1 MGNEGSS
8 MGDQANK
15 KKKVLIGGSRSS
27 KYAKNEQNVNEE
39 QTDVRRTGA
48 AGGPAN
54 VNKARPAPN
63 RLGDNIAVLAAQSAS
78 LDNESVPTH
87 LQVKQDESIQAT
99 AGAVVPGPRLGES
112 DGQCPETDAE
122 NNFSSTSQEILVG
135 QRNSPSQCGDK
146 ANLQITTDLKSPLSA
161 ESENSLWSLLDD
173 AVFEKDTLRVNN
185 RVNETKTV
193 WTTDT
198 AQSLNSSSLSAEGET
213 AASVAEDT
221 LSDLL
226 HHGEQ
231 LDEADEQGSYPSPQ
245 GIAGGDQLP
254 AQETQTGLVWPVPG
268 CKGSITEENR
278 TKSTDGHSN
287 LLIME
292 TQDPTYLTP
301 ASLEKHAENVAIEG
315 HSDVSHSR
323 GKTGSVQLTAPVV
336 TELKETYILPGVS
349 NREGGGSTSVSR
361 YTLNSSDGEA
371 LNRTELSLCCEM
383 EQHQTCQDKEDNCSL
398 LDNTGVPTS
407 MELLSISTSDFDP
420 AKLSVILLPVNGE
433 QEKADSK
440 EQVKSFTEGAF
451 DFANRMENTMLP
463 SVQHN
468 LNIERASDELVAL
481 RCDHEQD
488 QKCNLESKTVSSKGD
503 LNSLEMQVENHVFPI
518 IQQDLV
524 ALESTEKGSVSN
536 SKEPIC
542 TSDSKGNVCE
552 DIQETKSSLSVQV
565 TPSEQPQDKP
575 LDFCC
580 DGIQQAQGSEN
591 PTTAPEDILSSVQG
605 DTEEYSFPK
614 TNTLARCQNSEL
626 AEEKEALQD
635 FQNSQPACGAEKRD
649 DRSVKSLETG
659 QEDEPLSVSTGLLPG
674 SQDSVLNEG
683 KEGTLNP
690 KFSVE
695 KQANISKTKS
705 EFCKE
710 LCLQKDLDV
719 ENKTLPTILQMTP
732 SCQTP
737 DTMVINEMLV
747 LSIQQQQI
755 DNSTPKENI
764 CKGNVHEEP
773 PPNSCVPGTF
783 TEEEAFSAATD
794 NQQAPASKRLE
805 EHSEEPQRN
814 LQTMLE
820 SSNVPESKDL
830 LLSHQDCDSIEPTA
844 RKLLDFSH
852 FTEQTSACSAEIV
865 CQEERSNIQMIKNI
879 IIPAGLQLPA
889 GLGVPGTAEVEESS
903 KADSSEQTCS
913 NESQGKKA
921 ERSECSPS
929 ATMEHTLLSE
939 MGHLPLALQIIDSAD
954 AKGEQCLSHGN
965 LLQATQAEIK
975 AKPVREE
982 RGFQTDGQD
991 VILERVESL
1000 PASRVA
1006 AGVGVKEVSPKLN
1019 GEPHV
1024 SEEWQKTTKANV
1036 SVLSANTDGELNSQD
1051 VPIKKKLTE
1060 TFAHEQHYVC
1070 ESEFKESSEK
1080 DSDSLQKPLE
1090 DVLISEATEL
1100 SINPNA
1106 MEQKE
1111 LLIQNGNKQW
1121 QPQCEVT
1128 EEKGCEGN
1136 FQSLLTDTEKAITRS
1151 MDLPPCLEKTN
1162 PSEFRETLFSL
1173 IEQQKQKD
1181 ESEASNNSGPVDS
1194 QPNEELSTTTQNF
1207 GSMAPENEKLTLN
1220 YPDKQETMQG
1230 KMEASIFKEEVHS
1243 FQIDH
1248 GDATPEGIELR
1259 TVSDHPVGK
1268 GLRETL
1274 VTFTGENQKSCS
1286 ETQQQ
1291 DDEELQEGPEDTIPS
1306 ISRGLAPNLEDAT
1319 TETEVSLGSCHSAEQ
1334 QLISDTEFKNGLPEQ
1349 NLEQSQTPAENDN
1362 PLQTMDLSIDPE
1374 KPDVEEQNVPLPW
1387 VNRQQAENG
1396 TEEEFY
1402 DTDKVS
1408 LFSDSV
1414 NISAPEAWSSP
1425 ASYQD
1430 DGRANLEE
1438 TIIGSSNEYQCMDEK
1453 RKQGVAGDNIPCF
1466 PTIAENMEN
1475 SLNLNIA
1482 ASMKSLQDSST
1493 IEMKEKLSSFDVNGK
1508 HQISTRGIEDDCGEE
1523 NVGGFQKDE
1532 ENTPEFTMIGLK
1544 DHYSHTEL
1552 LRESSIH
1559 FDCDIGHRQTGG
1571 NATNCSAET
1580 MSGVP
1585 EDRKTSPPEST
1596 SMAQELS
1603 IPLETETPLGFID
1616 EHNGPIEERTHEDE
1630 VCCVMSVSENVT
1642 SPPTMEVPASS
1653 EHYHKRQTKEEVP
1666 EFKKCSDE
1674 MKEEDIQGFQPIAL
1688 DAPLETTELIPT
1700 VVTQETSEEKKI
1712 LSDFI
1717 DEQQQFCNSEA
1728 KGHVYEENFWR
1739 HQAVKEN
1746 IVLSKVPEQ
1755 SPEEILLPVFS
1766 EEWESAADG
1775 MKNNASEGNI
1785 WSCQILTEDVVH
1797 TGALELTDK
1806 PQNLEGKEKETLN
1819 FCGNLKEEPV
1829 VKNDSN
1835 ENIQQENMHVSKISI
1850 KDTEDLV
1857 NKQLAPC
1864 AQELKSAVLPETVKG
1879 LINEYQPENLDNI
1892 NVEHANN
1899 FFSETINSMSHTQTP
1914 DVKDMKEVSALSSQL
1929 QMVCSCA
1936 SEEEGVYGKS
1946 VQSSQNAL
1954 ENIIIPESMKLATAF
1969 QDSDISEPIVS
1980 TCDQGSS
1987 RMHTEAS
1994 KGEDCTEDNSH
2005 PDNTT
2010 MIQLSPTKEDKI
2022 DCMEKLSDVNCI
2034 SEQQKWNMSEI
2045 NALDTK
2051 AEIATTS
2058 ETIKLPPSLQIHK
2071 LDTENDHLLAS
2082 TPEDDKNEI
2091 NFRDLK
2097 EKIFEEN
2104 ASKLKMDGE
2113 RKSSE
2118 TSKLT
2123 LMPQKSEEVK
2133 VKETSVDFK
2142 NEKQEA
2148 CNTEI
2153 KEATDRLIPTESVSA
2168 QETVELISNAQEFGI
2183 EDDKNKLLDF
2193 SLGTEQIMCKDET
2206 KISRENAFIVNT
2218 VDPES
2223 VTLLS
2228 SVDTGNEIQETEN
2241 SCLSESHQLS
2251 VTETKANLNPENVHF
2266 PEAIIPEINKYAS
2279 SSLHSEEIIKED
2291 NLSQRYDSER
2301 HESLATSGKESVYT
2315 NSVGGM
2321 GQDVTFGKDSKMFPL
2336 CHMTFSEAVEM
2347 NNLLTTSTDNEQLQA
2362 YDSQISQSIC
2372 EEKISLKVDFDQG
2385 NHEVP
2390 VAEEK
2395 ETVPAECTGYKR
2407 HAASQETRLT
2417 DSMVIESKEASSIAE
2432 HLLLLHTR
2440 KSPESSLQN
2449 NADEQEYMMDIFP
2462 TECLTGVDQMPTKQ
2476 KPLSNSELEND
2487 FLFEVEQTAGEGRSL
2502 KTLTDVKE
2510 DGFLLTP
2517 CANTEVRI
2525 SEEGHNER
2533 LKSESSS
2540 TSISSS
2546 PSGLGKDGAS
2556 ITCTVAADALDKGIM
2571 STSQSLTSEE
2581 DKSVSAP
2588 LVRPVAP
2595 CSLQHSEY
2603 TKPLDD
2609 AKVFQEHP
2617 EEIALS
2623 ASLAPE
2629 KSESL
2634 PAPVPPSPS
2643 PLHTEPLRD
2652 AEALPK
2658 LLEQTLST
2666 SEKEELVSNLIPVV
2680 PHSPQ
2685 QPEYSKPLDD
2695 AGVLQKSFD
2704 QAPLSAPL
2712 ASEEEES
2719 LPAFLL
2725 APDTP
2730 HPPQDLECTTSLI
2743 LPDHPEQTQISVS
2756 LTPEKEESIPAFH
2769 LAPVAPE
2776 LSQLVEHTEALHEA
2790 EVLQDHLEQP
2800 PLSLPLASEE
2810 EEPFPAFLLAPVD
2823 PDPPQDSECAKSLDD
2838 AKILLNE
2845 QVSLSVP
2852 LTSEKGEPISV
2863 LLPVEAPS
2871 PQKPEQ
2877 TKPLDDAEVLQPQRE
2892 EFPLSVSLASEKGE
2906 PLQAFLLPATA
2917 PDPAQDSECTKPL
2930 DVVDFLQNDLEQL
2943 PIGVFSFGEEQGS
2956 LHPLFAV
2963 PVETNAE
2970 AVQESQEHFIDSS
2983 SVPSDIKNTDS
2994 ELPVPAVNSSVQD
3007 NNILLQD
3014 DTEQSALSPSVPGDS
3029 EGQIDHLIP
3038 STIPFPPP
3046 QSDGVDEPHTNTTN
3060 LQKEPKNT
3068 SSSEIAESILAP
3080 SLLTSNADALGVEV
3094 TLKSVA
3100 APSDGEDIVGAP
3112 PAPAPLPLAVLQS
3125 DEKVEASIETSLQ
3138 NQYAS
3143 VSASCDSET
3152 PIDACFPS
3160 ESPSLSPEGI
3170 TKPQPDATDLQE
3182 LVRSSDSEGA
3192 FETPEETT
3200 PVKVPPQLTP
3210 TAAEK
3215 ESQEQLPSEDSVVFP
3230 DNQSVAAPENSPQ
3243 QTDSFRPLSESASIV
3258 FDEDKPIASSGA
3270 YKIDFDSLDV
3280 LDSLT
3285 PSSPGKLEGPEP
3297 GRQANEKSLHTL
3309 TISSPPTPQSPPFS
3323 RKPAG
3328 TTDAG
3333 STEDVAKTLQA
3344 EAFSIASDSAPSV
3357 KKKKPRP
3364 LSIKKKTKSEKPAEK
3379 PAETPAEKPTET
3391 PTTTEAQTRSTV
3403 PKTNKE
3409 LNTAESSCTSLQSS
3423 TDLQESPIPHL
3434 AIGSDQAN
3442 ISELNPFAS
3451 GDKLQTSPKAQ
3462 SECENFPVA
3471 LKELDK
3477 ITTEAGTA
3485 SDSPAVGHAVRLE
3498 FDYSEDKDNFETD
3511 PEKKPVPKKF
3521 GKKTGG
3527 KMPLRKP
3534 KLGTKKA
3541 PPAEK
3546 VDSIP
3551 SSYSS
3556 ADPDDIPIP
3565 KSTYSF
3571 DPSKWDDPNF
3581 NPFST
3586 NVQVPNSPKLPRAS
3600 SSIDV
3605 DNCESSADPFKSST
3619 NISGSPSHSPA
3630 SFEVNDDTGASEG
3643 DSNNKSSKKKRL
3655 PLKTNTFRVKRSPKR
3670 TPLSE
3675 TSSQDSTPLTTP
3687 ETPPVIGTVEHATD
3701 EEKLASSVTNQK
3713 WSYSGIQSEL
3723 EEDKPDYPQ
3732 PSDLSAF
3739 VNENSEFANEN
3750 FSSAVLGYEQSLE
3763 IEYME
3768 KLGSSSPHHDTNAK
3782 KQSMYLKIDS
3792 LKESPINCPPV
3803 RLSVSATSCSGSSL
3817 DDVEDGVLSSAA
3829 NKLSGTRPLA
3839 PSQEAHLHSPDKP
3852 KDGDS
3857 LSSSSAK
3864 SDMSTPEEP
3873 VASADALLSR
3883 IVGHTEVDELDY
3895 LQPDTAEKNPSVFAS
3910 KLQEE
3915 LVYAA
3920 MRIEALKLAKQI
3932 SNSPSSS
3939 LDYEIRGRSA
3949 ARRQRAISG
3958 SHSQQRDSTPLM
3970 DTPITKSALYS
3981 RTGDSE
3987 VEDSLAD
3994 GHHYNQR
4001 DLDSALRAAREEIV
4015 EKEREAAEWKRK
4027 YDESKQE
4034 VVEMRRIVAE
4044 YEKTIAQM
4052 IEDDHREK
4060 SISHHT
4066 VQQLIL
4072 EKDQALSDLNSVEK
4086 SLADLFR
4093 RYEKMKEVLEGFR
4106 KNEEVLKKCAQEY
4119 LARVKKE
4126 EQRYHALK
4134 IHAEEKLDKANAEI
4148 AQVRAKSKS
4157 EQTAFQASLR
4167 KEQMKVE
4174 SLERTLE
4181 QKNKEVEELTKICD
4195 ELIAKMG
4202 KS

>member
-1 MGNEGSS
+1 
-8 MGDQANK
+8 
-15 KKKVLIGGSRSS
+15 
-27 KYAKNEQNVNEE
+27 
-39 QTDVRRTGA
+39 
-48 AGGPAN
+48 
-54 VNKARPAPN
+54 
-63 RLGDNIAVLAAQSAS
+63 
-78 LDNESVPTH
+78 
-87 LQVKQDESIQAT
+87 
-99 AGAVVPGPRLGES
+99 
-112 DGQCPETDAE
+112 
-122 NNFSSTSQEILVG
+122 
-135 QRNSPSQCGDK
+135 
-146 ANLQITTDLKSPLSA
+146 
-161 ESENSLWSLLDD
+161 
-173 AVFEKDTLRVNN
+173 
-185 RVNETKTV
+185 
-193 WTTDT
+193 
-198 AQSLNSSSLSAEGET
+198 
-213 AASVAEDT
+213 
-221 LSDLL
+221 
-226 HHGEQ
+226 
-231 LDEADEQGSYPSPQ
+231 
-245 GIAGGDQLP
+245 
-254 AQETQTGLVWPVPG
+254 
-268 CKGSITEENR
+268 
-278 TKSTDGHSN
+278 
-287 LLIME
+287 ME
-292 TQDPTYLTP
+292 TQDPMYLTP
-301 ASLEKHAENVAIEG
+301 ASLEKHAENVAIAG
-315 HSDVSHSR
+315 HSDVNQSR
-323 GKTGSVQLTAPVV
+323 GETGSVQLTAPVV
-336 TELKETYILPGVS
+336 TELKEAYILPEVNS
-349 NREGGGSTSVSR
+349 REGRGSTSVSE
-361 YTLNSSDGEA
+361 YTLNSSDRVA
-371 LNRTELSLCCEM
+371 LGRTELSLCCEM
-383 EQHQTCQDKEDNCSL
+383 DQHQTRQDKEDNCSL

-420 AKLSVILLPVNGE
+420 TKLSVILLPVSGE

-440 EQVKSFTEGAF
+440 EQVKIFTEDA
-451 DFANRMENTMLP
+451 DRMENTGETTMLP
-463 SVQHN
+463 SIHHN
-468 LNIERASDELVAL
+468 LSVETASDELVAL

-488 QKCNLESKTVSSKGD
+488 EKCNLESKMLSPKGD
-503 LNSLEMQVENHVFPI
+503 LNSLEMQVENNVFPI
-518 IQQDLV
+518 IQQDLA
-524 ALESTEKGSVSN
+524 ALESTEK
-536 SKEPIC
+536 EQIC

-552 DIQETKSSLSVQV
+552 DIQETKSSLSVQAI
-565 TPSEQPQDKP
+565 PSEQLQDKP
-575 LDFCC
+575 LDICC
-580 DGIQQAQGSEN
+580 DGIQQARGSEN
-591 PTTAPEDILSSVQG
+591 PTAAPEDILSSVQG
-605 DTEEYSFPK
+605 DTEEYSVPK
-614 TNTLARCQNSEL
+614 TNTLAHCQNSGL
-626 AEEKEALQD
+626 VEEKEVLQD

-649 DRSVKSLETG
+649 DGSVKSLEAG
-659 QEDEPLSVSTGLLPG
+659 QEDGPLSVSTGLPPG

-683 KEGTLNP
+683 EEGTLNP
-690 KFSVE
+690 KFSTE
-695 KQANISKTKS
+695 KQANINKTKS
-705 EFCKE
+705 GFCEE
-710 LCLQKDLDV
+710 LCLQKDLDI
-719 ENKTLPTILQMTP
+719 ENKTLPAILEMTP

-737 DTMVINEMLV
+737 GTMVINEMLV
-747 LSIQQQQI
+747 PSIEQQQV
-755 DNSTPKENI
+755 DNSTP
-764 CKGNVHEEP
+764 KGNVHEES
-773 PPNSCVPGTF
+773 PPNSRVPGTF
-783 TEEEAFSAATD
+783 TEQEALSAATD
-794 NQQAPASKRLE
+794 NQQAPANKMLE
-805 EHSEEPQRN
+805 KHSEELQCN
-814 LQTMLE
+814 LQMMLE
-820 SSNVPESKDL
+820 SSSVPESKDL
-830 LLSHQDCDSIEPTA
+830 PLSHQDRDSIGPTA

-852 FTEQTSACSAEIV
+852 FTEQTSAYSAEIV
-865 CQEERSNIQMIKNI
+865 CQEDLSNIQMIKNI

-889 GLGVPGTAEVEESS
+889 GLDVPGTAEVEESS
-903 KADSSEQTCS
+903 KSDSSEQTCS
-913 NESQGKKA
+913 NEYQKKEA
-921 ERSECSPS
+921 EASEHSPP

-954 AKGEQCLSHGN
+954 AEGEQCLSHGK
-965 LLQATQAEIK
+965 LLQAAQAEIK
-975 AKPVREE
+975 AKPVGEE
-982 RGFQTDGQD
+982 RSFQTDGQD
-991 VILERVESL
+991 VSLEREESV
-1000 PASRVA
+1000 PVSRMA
-1006 AGVGVKEVSPKLN
+1006 AGVGAKEVSPKLN

-1024 SEEWQKTTKANV
+1024 SEEQQKTSEANV
-1036 SVLSANTDGELNSQD
+1036 SMLSASTDGELNSQD
-1051 VPIKKKLTE
+1051 VLIEEKLTE
-1060 TFAHEQHYVC
+1060 NFAREQHYVC

-1080 DSDSLQKPLE
+1080 DSDCLWKPLE
-1090 DVLISEATEL
+1090 DALISEATEL

-1111 LLIQNGNKQW
+1111 LLMQNGNKQW
-1121 QPQCEVT
+1121 QPQCEMT
-1128 EEKGCEGN
+1128 KEKGCGEN
-1136 FQSLLTDTEKAITRS
+1136 FESFQTDTVKAITRS
-1151 MDLPPCLEKTN
+1151 LDLPPCLEKTN
-1162 PSEFRETLFSL
+1162 PNEFRETLLSL
-1173 IEQQKQKD
+1173 TEQQKD
-1181 ESEASNNSGPVDS
+1181 ESEASNYSEPVDL
-1194 QPNEELSTTTQNF
+1194 QPSEELSTTTQNF
-1207 GSMAPENEKLTLN
+1207 GSMATESEKLTPN
-1220 YPDKQETMQG
+1220 YSDKQETIQG
-1230 KMEASIFKEEVHS
+1230 KMEGSISEEEVYS
-1243 FQIDH
+1243 FLIDH
-1248 GDATPEGIELR
+1248 DDATPEEMELR
-1259 TVSDHPVGK
+1259 PVSDHPVGK

-1274 VTFTGENQKSCS
+1274 VTFTGENQRSCS

-1291 DDEELQEGPEDTIPS
+1291 DDEGLQEDPEDTLPS
-1306 ISRGLAPNLEDAT
+1306 ISRGLAPNLEDVTA
-1319 TETEVSLGSCHSAEQ
+1319 ETEVSLGSRHSAEQ
-1334 QLISDTEFKNGLPEQ
+1334 QLISDTEFKNGLAEQ
-1349 NLEQSQTPAENDN
+1349 NLQSQTPAENDN
-1362 PLQTMDLSIDPE
+1362 PLQTMDLSIDLE
-1374 KPDVEEQNVPLPW
+1374 KPDVEEQNVPVPW
-1387 VNRQQAENG
+1387 VNRQQAESG
-1396 TEEEFY
+1396 IEEEFY
-1402 DTDKVS
+1402 DADEVS
-1408 LFSDSV
+1408 LFSDTV
-1414 NISAPEAWSSP
+1414 NMSAPEAWNSP
-1425 ASYQD
+1425 ASCQD
-1430 DGRANLEE
+1430 DGSTNIEE
-1438 TIIGSSNEYQCMDEK
+1438 TMIGCSNEYQCLEEK
-1453 RKQGVAGDNIPCF
+1453 RKQEVAGGNIPCF
-1466 PTIAENMEN
+1466 PTVAENIED
-1475 SLNLNIA
+1475 SLHLKTA
-1482 ASMKSLQDSST
+1482 VSMKSLQDPST
-1493 IEMKEKLSSFDVNGK
+1493 IEMKEKLLSFDVNGK
-1508 HQISTRGIEDDCGEE
+1508 QQVSTRGTEDDCGKE

-1544 DHYSHTEL
+1544 DHYPHTEL
-1552 LRESSIH
+1552 LSESLIH
-1559 FDCDIGHRQTGG
+1559 SDCDIGRQQTSGS
-1571 NATNCSAET
+1571 ATNCCAET
-1580 MSGVP
+1580 MSSDP
-1585 EDRKTSPPEST
+1585 EDRKTSPPESAR
-1596 SMAQELS
+1596 MVQELS
-1603 IPLETETPLGFID
+1603 IPLETETSLGFI
-1616 EHNGPIEERTHEDE
+1616 EEQQIHTGPTEERAHEDE
-1630 VCCVMSVSENVT
+1630 VCCVMSVSENVP
-1642 SPPTMEVPASS
+1642 SPPPLEVPAGSG
-1653 EHYHKRQTKEEVP
+1653 HYYKRQTKEEVP

-1674 MKEEDIQGFQPIAL
+1674 MKEEDIQGFQPITS
-1688 DAPLETTELIPT
+1688 DVPLETTELIPT
-1700 VVTQETSEEKKI
+1700 VVTQETSEEKNT
-1712 LSDFI
+1712 LPDFI

-1728 KGHVYEENFWR
+1728 KGHIYEENFWR
-1739 HQAVKEN
+1739 HQTVKEN

-1755 SPEEILLPVFS
+1755 SPEEILLPVFN
-1766 EEWESAADG
+1766 EEWESAADD
-1775 MKNNASEGNI
+1775 NASEGNI

-1797 TGALELTDK
+1797 TGALELTDS

-1819 FCGNLKEEPV
+1819 FCGNLKEEPA

-1835 ENIQQENMHVSKISI
+1835 ENIQEEIMHVSKISI
-1850 KDTEDLV
+1850 KDTEVSVD
-1857 NKQLAPC
+1857 KQLAAC
-1864 AQELKSAVLPETVKG
+1864 AQELKPAVLPETVKG
-1879 LINEYQPENLDNI
+1879 LINEYQPEFLDNLH
-1892 NVEHANN
+1892 VERANN
-1899 FFSETINSMSHTQTP
+1899 FFPETINTISDTQSP
-1914 DVKDMKEVSALSSQL
+1914 DVKDMKKISALNSQL

-1936 SEEEGVYGKS
+1936 SEEERVYGKS
-1946 VQSSQNAL
+1946 VQSSQSAL
-1954 ENIIIPESMKLATAF
+1954 ENIIIPESMKLATAL

-1987 RMHTEAS
+1987 RIHIEAS
-1994 KGEDCTEDNSH
+1994 KNEDCMENNSY

-2010 MIQLSPTKEDKI
+2010 MILFSPPKKDKI
-2022 DCMEKLSDVNCI
+2022 DCMEKLSDVNWI

-2045 NALDTK
+2045 NAFKLDTK
-2051 AEIATTS
+2051 AEIAPPS
-2058 ETIKLPPSLQIHK
+2058 ETIKLPPSLQTHK
-2071 LDTENDHLLAS
+2071 LDTEHDHLLAS

-2091 NFRDLK
+2091 NFRDLT

-2104 ASKLKMDGE
+2104 VSKLKMDGE

-2123 LMPQKSEEVK
+2123 LMPQDPKEVK
-2133 VKETSVDFK
+2133 VKGTSVDFK
-2142 NEKQEA
+2142 NEQQEA

-2153 KEATDRLIPTESVSA
+2153 KEATDLLIPTESVSA

-2193 SLGTEQIMCKDET
+2193 SLGTKQIMCKDET
-2206 KISRENAFIVNT
+2206 KVSKENVFIDKT
-2218 VDPES
+2218 VHPES

-2228 SVDTGNEIQETEN
+2228 SVDTGNEMQETEK

-2251 VTETKANLNPENVHF
+2251 VTETKADPCPENAHC

-2279 SSLHSEEIIKED
+2279 SSLQSGEIIKDD
-2291 NLSQRYDSER
+2291 NLSQKYDSER

-2315 NSVGGM
+2315 NSVGSM
-2321 GQDVTFGKDSKMFPL
+2321 GQGMTFGKDSKMFP
-2336 CHMTFSEAVEM
+2336 CHMTFPEAVEM
-2347 NNLLTTSTDNEQLQA
+2347 NNLLTTTTANEQLQA

-2372 EEKISLKVDFDQG
+2372 EDKISLKVDFDQG

-2390 VAEEK
+2390 VAEKK
-2395 ETVPAECTGYKR
+2395 EMVQVECTDYKR
-2407 HAASQETRLT
+2407 HAASQETQPT
-2417 DSMVIESKEASSIAE
+2417 DSMVIESKEVGSMAE

-2440 KSPESSLQN
+2440 KSPESCLQN
-2449 NADEQEYMMDIFP
+2449 NADEQEYTMDVFP
-2462 TECLTGVDQMPTKQ
+2462 TECLTGVDQMPIKE

-2487 FLFEVEQTAGEGRSL
+2487 VLFEVEQTAAEGRSL

-2510 DGFLLTP
+2510 DGFLLAP

-2571 STSQSLTSEE
+2571 SISRSLTSET
-2581 DKSVSAP
+2581 DRSVSAP
-2588 LVRPVAP
+2588 LLKPAAP
-2595 CSLQHSEY
+2595 CPPQHSEY

-2609 AKVFQEHP
+2609 AEVFQELP
-2617 EEIALS
+2617 EEISLS
-2623 ASLAPE
+2623 VSLDPE
-2629 KSESL
+2629 KSESF
-2634 PAPVPPSPS
+2634 PALVSSSPS

-2652 AEALPK
+2652 AETLPK
-2658 LLEQTLST
+2658 HLEQTLSI
-2666 SEKEELVSNLIPVV
+2666 SEKEESVSSLIPVV
-2680 PHSPQ
+2680 AHSPQ
-2685 QPEYSKPLDD
+2685 QPEYSKTLDD
-2695 AGVLQKSFD
+2695 ASILQKSFD
-2704 QAPLSAPL
+2704 QAPLSVPL

-2743 LPDHPEQTQISVS
+2743 LPDRIEQTQISVP
-2756 LTPEKEESIPAFH
+2756 LTSEKEESIPAFH

-2776 LSQLVEHTEALHEA
+2776 LPQLVEHTEALPEA
-2790 EVLQDHLEQP
+2790 EVLQSHLEQP
-2800 PLSLPLASEE
+2800 PLSLPLDSEE
-2810 EEPFPAFLLAPVD
+2810 EEPFPAFLLAPID
-2823 PDPPQDSECAKSLDD
+2823 PDPPQDSECAEPLDD
-2838 AKILLNE
+2838 AEVLLNE
-2845 QVSLSVP
+2845 QISLSVP
-2852 LTSEKGEPISV
+2852 LPSEKVEPAPV

-2871 PQKPEQ
+2871 PQTPEQ
-2877 TKPLDDAEVLQPQRE
+2877 TKPLDDAEVLQPQCE
-2892 EFPLSVSLASEKGE
+2892 ESPLSVSLASEKEE
-2906 PLQAFLLPATA
+2906 PLLVPDTA

-2943 PIGVFSFGEEQGS
+2943 PISVLSFGEEQGS

-2963 PVETNAE
+2963 PVETNVE

-2983 SVPSDIKNTDS
+2983 SVPSDIKDTVCTS
-2994 ELPVPAVNSSVQD
+2994 ELPVSAVNSAVQ

-3014 DTEQSALSPSVPGDS
+3014 DTEQSALSLSVPGDS
-3029 EGQIDHLIP
+3029 EEQIDHLIP
-3038 STIPFPPP
+3038 STTPFPSP
-3046 QSDGVDEPHTNTTN
+3046 QSDGVDESHTNTTN
-3060 LQKEPKNT
+3060 LQIEPKNT
-3068 SSSEIAESILAP
+3068 FSSEIAESILAP
-3080 SLLTSNADALGVEV
+3080 SLLISNADALGVEDS
-3094 TLKSVA
+3094 LKSVA
-3100 APSDGEDIVGAP
+3100 APSDGEDIVGSP
-3112 PAPAPLPLAVLQS
+3112 PAPAPLPLTVLQS

-3138 NQYAS
+3138 SQYTS
-3143 VSASCDSET
+3143 VPGSRDSEE

-3160 ESPSLSPEGI
+3160 ESPLSPEGI

-3215 ESQEQLPSEDSVVFP
+3215 ESQEQIPSEDSVVSP
-3230 DNQSVAAPENSPQ
+3230 DNQIVAAPESSPQ

-3285 PSSPGKLEGPEP
+3285 PSSPGKTEGSEP
-3297 GRQANEKSLHTL
+3297 GKQANEKSLHTL
-3309 TISSPPTPQSPPFS
+3309 TTSSPPTPQSPPFS

-3328 TTDAG
+3328 TTDVG

-3391 PTTTEAQTRSTV
+3391 PTTTEAQTRSTG
-3403 PKTNKE
+3403 PKANKE
-3409 LNTAESSCTSLQSS
+3409 LSIAESSCTSLQSS

-3434 AIGSDQAN
+3434 AIGSDQDS

-3451 GDKLQTSPKAQ
+3451 GDKLQTLPKAQ
-3462 SECENFPVA
+3462 SESENFPVA

-3477 ITTEAGTA
+3477 ITTESSIV

-3498 FDYSEDKDNFETD
+3498 FDYSEDKDSFETD
-3511 PEKKPVPKKF
+3511 LEKKPVPKKF
-3521 GKKTGG
+3521 GKKSGG

-3546 VDSIP
+3546 VDSVP

-3864 SDMSTPEEP
+3864 SDLSTPEEP

-3939 LDYEIRGRSA
+3939 LDYEIRGRRA

-3970 DTPITKSALYS
+3970 DTPITKNALYS

-3987 VEDSLAD
+3987 VEDSPAD